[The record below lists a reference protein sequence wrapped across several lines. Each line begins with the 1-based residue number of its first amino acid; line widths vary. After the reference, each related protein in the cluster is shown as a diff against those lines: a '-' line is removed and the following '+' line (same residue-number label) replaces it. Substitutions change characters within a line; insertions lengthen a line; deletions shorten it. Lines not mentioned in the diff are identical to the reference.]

1 MNTRLAEAIK
11 AEAQRIGANPAD
23 LATVMSY
30 ETGGTFDVWK
40 KGPTTQWGVHRGL
53 IQMGE
58 PEQLKYNYH
67 KDMPVEDA
75 VAASANYLVDRGFK
89 PGMGLLEMYSA
100 INAGSI
106 GEKYYNR
113 SDANNGGAPGTVRDK
128 VNNQMEGH
136 KAKAVALLNGEF
148 QPSERTYF
156 DTPAGESRP
165 QSNPYQYQ
173 DVSAPSPRTVVDV
186 NTQPTGPSNSGFWGD
201 FADSF
206 QSSSITAQSIRWMSE
221 GGIDPDFQIGEVRG
235 MKLSKQYPE
244 MYHDFLFSSSSDLVL
259 RQRMQWADEDV
270 KRQERLA
277 GGGWRATGAG
287 LLAGA
292 SDPLPLALGIATGG
306 IGAGAVAGMG
316 MAARVGI
323 GAASGAISNASVDWA
338 SGALTDN
345 PYADPVMAGGAGA
358 IFGALGGALA
368 RSAGSQFESSLAHE
382 IGNRFEAENRGLIPP
397 RSETPRF
404 DDDDIL
410 PVSGPTGSGGAARN
424 TQKRDSLIGDDAG
437 ELIRMRDEDVGRGFG
452 GWLRKSD
459 VTGQMTTDANPV
471 TRMIGANFF
480 EETAGFTD
488 HSVVPDS
495 VNSKMTAMHRKY
507 VGDFNVEFIPA
518 KKVYISEGG
527 QFSLNLAARGRRGDE
542 FNSLVSAYIRDP
554 APSPDTSPHV
564 VKAGNALRKSMANF
578 AREMKE
584 AGLWSGAADENY
596 LPYIA
601 NHAKISQ
608 LDELIHQDA
617 MEAFFKAAIIKHSP
631 ELGEDLAKRMARGYW
646 GNIRKA
652 GYGIDDG
659 LSRSLHLN
667 DREAFKQSFF
677 ENLDNKNL
685 LSDEEL
691 EKVYDVLSGLMDET
705 KKTVEPS
712 KGVGYLKRRTL
723 LDYNEPFMVPLRVPS
738 EGQTHMKLKV
748 SDLFEDDAE
757 LLFHRYARTMSGR
770 VSFAKQQFINP
781 TSGEVMMDG
790 IKSETDLAK
799 LMNMVRES
807 YRLMPGNYNDKKE
820 AMDNAL
826 RNIEFGWKRI
836 NGIQVFDNSGAY
848 AKWARRIKAA
858 QFIRL
863 MSNMGLNQVQEG
875 WKLISLTGFRASM
888 SQLPAIRTM
897 VTGINS
903 GAFKQDK
910 LLTELTDMTGIGLE
924 GLWNKFDF
932 RLDEDRIGEGLS
944 GRIGQRVDAALEAG
958 QQLTA
963 QVSFMRAISD
973 YQQRWAMKAITQQMA
988 AMARKAKIGDDVF
1001 DFSKI
1006 KIRDRERLASIG
1018 LGDEDAQLLFKNLL
1032 KHSEFENGKIAGVN
1046 VGAWDA
1052 EAVSKFRIFMGRYT
1066 DRLVQ
1071 ANDYG
1076 ALSKWMS
1083 HPVAS
1088 MFIQF
1093 RSFVFGAWAKSTLW
1107 TANHGILKDPRMMVM
1122 VMGEL
1127 AAGTATYA
1135 VRQAG
1140 QTSTEDGYDK
1150 FWDEDMKPENLIKN
1164 GIARTATASVVP
1176 MFADSLLMLTPI
1188 GPQFGQARSSGSPTE
1203 TFFGT
1208 PAADQINSARA
1219 FSSGLMDSVWNDREM
1234 TQGEIRSGVRAFIP
1248 LANWVPFTAALGA
1261 LIEDRPVS
1269 SQ

>member
-1 MNTRLAEAIK
+1 MNSRLAEAIK

-58 PEQLKYNYH
+58 PEQRKYNYH

-75 VAASANYLVDRGFK
+75 VTASANYLVDRGFK

-113 SDANNGGAPGTVRDK
+113 SDASNGGAPGTVRDK
-128 VNNQMEGH
+128 VNNQMGGH

-186 NTQPTGPSNSGFWGD
+186 NTQPAGPSNDGFWGD
-201 FADSF
+201 FSDNF
-206 QSSSITAQSIRWMSE
+206 KSSSITSQAIRWMSE
-221 GGIDPDFQIGEVRG
+221 GGIDPDFQIGEDRG

-244 MYHDFLFSSSSDLVL
+244 MYHDFLFNSSSDLVL
-259 RQRMQWADEDV
+259 RQRMQWANEDV

-292 SDPLPLALGIATGG
+292 ADPIPLALGIATGG
-306 IGAGAVAGMG
+306 IGSGAVAGLG
-316 MAARVGI
+316 MAARVGA
-323 GAASGAISNASVDWA
+323 GAASGAVSNASVDWA

-345 PYADPVMAGGAGA
+345 PYADPLLSGGAGA
-358 IFGALGGALA
+358 VFGALGGALA
-368 RSAGSQFESSLAHE
+368 RSAGSQFESSLAHQ
-382 IGNRFEAENRGLIPP
+382 IGNRFEAENRGLITP

-404 DDDDIL
+404 DEDIV
-410 PVSGPTGSGGAARN
+410 PISGPSGSGGAARN
-424 TQKRDSLIGDDAG
+424 TQMRDSLIGDDAG
-437 ELIRMRDEDVGRGFG
+437 LAIEMRDEDVARGFG
-452 GWLRKSD
+452 GWLRKGD

-471 TRMIGANFF
+471 TRMVGSNLF

-488 HSVVPDS
+488 NSVVPDS

-507 VGDFNVEFIPA
+507 VGDFNMEFVPA
-518 KKVYISEGG
+518 KKAYITEGG

-542 FNSLVSAYIRDP
+542 FNKLVTAYVRDP
-554 APSPDTSPHV
+554 NPSPDVSPHV
-564 VKAGNALRKSMANF
+564 AKAGNAYRKSMSNF

-584 AGLWSGAADENY
+584 AGLWGGNTDENY
-596 LPYIA
+596 ISLIA
-601 NHAKISQ
+601 NHTKIAQ
-608 LDELIHQDA
+608 LDELVHQDA
-617 MEAFFKAAIIKHSP
+617 MENFFKAAIMKHSP
-631 ELGEDLAKRMARGYW
+631 ELGDDIAKRMARGYW

-667 DREAFKQSFF
+667 DREGFKKAFYD
-677 ENLDNKNL
+677 NLDNQNL
-685 LSDEEL
+685 LSDAEL
-691 EKVYDVLSGLMDET
+691 EKVFDTLAGVMEDT

-723 LDYNEPFMVPLRVPS
+723 MDYNEPFMVPLRTPNGG
-738 EGQTHMKLKV
+738 ETHMRLSV
-748 SDLFEDDAE
+748 NDLFEDDAE

-790 IKSETDLAK
+790 IKSETDLTK
-799 LMNMVRES
+799 LMNIVRES
-807 YRLMPGNYNDKKE
+807 YRLMPGHYNDKKK
-820 AMDNAL
+820 AVDNAL
-826 RNIEFGWKRI
+826 QNIEFGWKRI
-836 NGIQVFDNSGAY
+836 NGIPVFNNASGY
-848 AKWARRIKAA
+848 AKWARRIKAV

-897 VTGINS
+897 VTGING
-903 GAFKQDK
+903 GAFKKDR
-910 LLTELTDMTGIGLE
+910 LLNELTDMTGIGLE

-944 GRIGQRVDAALEAG
+944 GRIGQKVDAMLDAG
-958 QQLTA
+958 QQLTS
-963 QVSFMRAISD
+963 QVSFMRAIHD

-988 AMARKAKIGDDVF
+988 TMARKSRVGGTF

-1006 KIRDRERLASIG
+1006 KKFDRDRLASIG
-1018 LGDEDAQLLFKNLL
+1018 LGEKDAQLLFKNLL
-1032 KHSEFENGKIAGVN
+1032 DHSEFDKKKIVGVN
-1046 VGAWDA
+1046 VAKWDA
-1052 EAVSKFRIFMGRYT
+1052 EAVSKFRTFMGRYT

-1071 ANDYG
+1071 QNDYG
-1076 ALSKWMS
+1076 GLSKWMS
-1083 HPVAS
+1083 HPIAS
-1088 MFIQF
+1088 MFTQF

-1107 TANHGILKDPRMMVM
+1107 TMNHGIAKDPRMMVM
-1122 VMGEL
+1122 LMGEL

-1140 QTSTEDGYDK
+1140 QTSTDDGFDK

-1164 GIARTATASVVP
+1164 GFARTATASVVP
-1176 MFADSLLMLTPI
+1176 MFADSLLMFTPI
-1188 GPQFGQARSSGSPTE
+1188 GPQFGQARASGTPSE
-1203 TFFGT
+1203 AFFGT
-1208 PAADQINSARA
+1208 PAADQLKSAGA
-1219 FSSGLMDSVWNDREM
+1219 FTKGAMDSIWNDRDM
-1234 TQGEIRSGVRAFIP
+1234 TQNEIKSGVRAFAP
-1248 LANWVPFTAALGA
+1248 LGNWVPFTAVLGA
-1261 LIEDRPVS
+1261 MIEDRPVS
-1269 SQ
+1269 NR

>member
-30 ETGGTFDVWK
+30 ETGGTFDPWE

-53 IQMGE
+53 IQMGQ
-58 PEQLKYNYH
+58 PQRDKYNYREG
-67 KDMPVEDA
+67 MPIEDA
-75 VAASANYLVDRGFK
+75 VAASANYLVDAGFK

-100 INAGSI
+100 INAGGI
-106 GEKYYNR
+106 GEKYYGR
-113 SDANNGGAPGTVRDK
+113 SDAGNGGAPGTVRDK
-128 VNNQMEGH
+128 VATQMEGH
-136 KAKAVALLNGEF
+136 KQKAVALLNGEF

-156 DTPAGESRP
+156 ETPAGESRP
-165 QSNPYQYQ
+165 ETNPFQYQ
-173 DVSAPSPRTVVDV
+173 DVSAPSPATVVDV
-186 NTQPTGPSNSGFWGD
+186 NARPEGPSNDGFWAD
-201 FADSF
+201 FSDSF
-206 QSSSITAQSIRWMSE
+206 QSSSITSQSIRWMTE
-221 GGIDPDFQIGEVRG
+221 GGIDPDFQIGEDRG

-244 MYHDFLFSSSSDLVL
+244 MYHDFLFNSSSDLVL

-292 SDPLPLALGIATGG
+292 ADPIPLALGLATGG
-306 IGAGAVAGMG
+306 IGAGAVAGLG

-323 GAASGAISNASVDWA
+323 GSAVGGVSNAAVDWA
-338 SGALTDN
+338 SGAATDN
-345 PYADPVMAGGAGA
+345 PYADPLLAGGAGTV
-358 IFGALGGALA
+358 FGALGGALA
-368 RSAGSQFESSLAHE
+368 RSAGSQFESSLAHQ
-382 IGNRFEAENRGLIPP
+382 IGNRFEAENRGLIPA

-404 DDDDIL
+404 DEDIV
-410 PVSGPTGSGGAARN
+410 PVSGPSGSGGAARN
-424 TQKRDSLIGDDAG
+424 TQMRDSLIGDDAG
-437 ELIRMRDEDVGRGFG
+437 LSIEMRDEDVGRGFG
-452 GWLRKSD
+452 GWLRKGD

-471 TRMIGANFF
+471 TRMVGANFF

-488 HSVVPDS
+488 NSVVPDS

-507 VGDFNVEFIPA
+507 VGDFNMEFMPA
-518 KKVYISEGG
+518 KKAYISEGG

-542 FNSLVSAYIRDP
+542 FNKLVTAYVRDP
-554 APSPDTSPHV
+554 NPSPDVSPHV
-564 VKAGNALRKSMANF
+564 AKAGQAYRRAMSNF

-584 AGLWSGAADENY
+584 AGLWSGNTDENY
-596 LPYIA
+596 ISLIA
-601 NHAKISQ
+601 NHNKIAQ

-617 MEAFFKAAIIKHSP
+617 MENFFKRAIMKHTP
-631 ELGEDLAKRMARGYW
+631 ELGDDIATRMARGYW

-667 DREAFKQSFF
+667 DRDGFKKAFFD
-677 ENLDNKNL
+677 NLDNQNL
-685 LSDEEL
+685 LTDEEL
-691 EKVYDVLSGLMDET
+691 EKVFDTLSGMMDAT

-723 LDYNEPFMVPLRVPS
+723 MDYNEPFMVPLRTPNGG
-738 EGQTHMKLKV
+738 ETHMKLSV
-748 SDLFEDDAE
+748 NDLFEDDAE
-757 LLFHRYARTMSGR
+757 LLFHRYARTMAGR

-781 TSGEVMMDG
+781 TTGEVMMDG

-807 YRLMPGNYNDKKE
+807 YRLMPGHYNDKKK
-820 AMDNAL
+820 ALDNAL
-826 RNIEFGWKRI
+826 ENIEFGWKRI
-836 NGIQVFDNSGAY
+836 NGIPVFDNSSGY
-848 AKWARRIKAA
+848 AKWARRIKAV

-897 VTGINS
+897 VTGING
-903 GAFKQDK
+903 GAFKKDK

-988 AMARKAKIGDDVF
+988 AMARKAKIGDDAF

-1018 LGDEDAQLLFKNLL
+1018 LGDKEAQLLFKNLL
-1032 KHSEFENGKIAGVN
+1032 KHSEFDNGKIVGVN

-1093 RSFVFGAWAKSTLW
+1093 RSFVFGAWAKSTRW

-1176 MFADSLLMLTPI
+1176 MFADSLLMLTPL

-1234 TQGEIRSGVRAFIP
+1234 TQGEIRSGVRAFVP

-1269 SQ
+1269 SR

>member
-30 ETGGTFDVWK
+30 ETGGTFDPWK

-53 IQMGE
+53 IQMGQ
-58 PEQLKYNYH
+58 PQRDKYNYREG
-67 KDMPVEDA
+67 MPIEDA
-75 VAASANYLVDRGFK
+75 VAASANYLVDAGFK

-100 INAGSI
+100 INAGGI
-106 GEKYYNR
+106 GEKYYGR
-113 SDANNGGAPGTVRDK
+113 SDAGNGGAPGTVRDK
-128 VNNQMEGH
+128 VATQMEGH
-136 KAKAVALLNGEF
+136 KQKAVALLNGEF

-156 DTPAGESRP
+156 ETPAGESRP
-165 QSNPYQYQ
+165 ETNPFQYQ
-173 DVSAPSPRTVVDV
+173 DVSAPSPAKVVDV
-186 NTQPTGPSNSGFWGD
+186 NARAEGPSNDGFWAD
-201 FADSF
+201 FSDSF
-206 QSSSITAQSIRWMSE
+206 QSSSITSQSIRWMTE
-221 GGIDPDFQIGEVRG
+221 GGIDPDFQIGEDRG

-244 MYHDFLFSSSSDLVL
+244 MYHDFLFNSASDLVL

-292 SDPLPLALGIATGG
+292 ADPIPLALGIATGG
-306 IGAGAVAGMG
+306 IGAGAVAGLG

-323 GAASGAISNASVDWA
+323 GSAIGGASNAAVDWA
-338 SGALTDN
+338 SGAATDN
-345 PYADPVMAGGAGA
+345 PYADPLLAGGAGA
-358 IFGALGGALA
+358 VFGALGGALA
-368 RSAGSQFESSLAHE
+368 RSAGSQFESSLAHQ
-382 IGNRFEAENRGLIPP
+382 IGNRFEAENRGLIPA

-404 DDDDIL
+404 EEDIV
-410 PVSGPTGSGGAARN
+410 PVSGPSGSGGAARN
-424 TQKRDSLIGDDAG
+424 TQMRDSLIGDDAG
-437 ELIRMRDEDVGRGFG
+437 LSIEMRDEDVGRGFG
-452 GWLRKSD
+452 GWLRKGD

-471 TRMIGANFF
+471 TRMVGANFF

-488 HSVVPDS
+488 NSVVPDS

-507 VGDFNVEFIPA
+507 VGDFNMEFMPA
-518 KKVYISEGG
+518 KKAYISEGG

-542 FNSLVSAYIRDP
+542 FNKLVTAYVRDP
-554 APSPDTSPHV
+554 NPSPDVSPHV
-564 VKAGNALRKSMANF
+564 AKAGQAHRRAMSNF

-584 AGLWSGAADENY
+584 AGLWSGNTDENY
-596 LPYIA
+596 ISLIA
-601 NHAKISQ
+601 NHNKIAQ

-617 MEAFFKAAIIKHSP
+617 MENFFKRAIMKHTP
-631 ELGEDLAKRMARGYW
+631 ELGDDIATRMARGYW

-667 DREAFKQSFF
+667 DRDGFKKAFFD
-677 ENLDNKNL
+677 NLDNQNL
-685 LSDEEL
+685 LTDEEL
-691 EKVYDVLSGLMDET
+691 EKVFDTLSGMMDAT

-723 LDYNEPFMVPLRVPS
+723 MDYNEPFMVPLRTPNGG
-738 EGQTHMKLKV
+738 ETHIKLSV
-748 SDLFEDDAE
+748 NDLFEDDAE
-757 LLFHRYARTMSGR
+757 LLFHRYARTMAGR

-781 TSGEVMMDG
+781 TTGEVMMDG
-790 IKSETDLAK
+790 IKSETDLTK

-807 YRLMPGNYNDKKE
+807 YRLMPGHYNDKRE

-836 NGIQVFDNSGAY
+836 NGIPVFDNSGAY

-988 AMARKAKIGDDVF
+988 AMARKAKIGDDAF

-1018 LGDEDAQLLFKNLL
+1018 LGDKDAQLLFSNLL
-1032 KHSEFENGKIAGVN
+1032 KHSEFDNGKIVGVN

-1140 QTSTEDGYDK
+1140 QTSTDDGYDK
-1150 FWDEDMKPENLIKN
+1150 FWDEDMQPENLIKN

-1234 TQGEIRSGVRAFIP
+1234 IQGEIRSGVRAFVP

-1269 SQ
+1269 SR

>member
-30 ETGGTFDVWK
+30 ETGGTFDPWK

-53 IQMGE
+53 IQMGQ
-58 PEQLKYNYH
+58 PQRDKYNYREG
-67 KDMPVEDA
+67 MPIEDA
-75 VAASANYLVDRGFK
+75 VAASANYLVDAGFK

-100 INAGSI
+100 INAGGI
-106 GEKYYNR
+106 GEKYYGR
-113 SDANNGGAPGTVRDK
+113 SDAGNGGAPGTVRDK
-128 VNNQMEGH
+128 VATQMDGH

-156 DTPAGESRP
+156 ETPAGESRP
-165 QSNPYQYQ
+165 ETNPFQYQ
-173 DVSAPSPRTVVDV
+173 DVSAPSPATVVDV
-186 NTQPTGPSNSGFWGD
+186 NARPEGPSNDGFWAD
-201 FADSF
+201 FSDSF
-206 QSSSITAQSIRWMSE
+206 QSSSITSQSIRWMTE
-221 GGIDPDFQIGEVRG
+221 GGIDPDFQIGEDRG

-244 MYHDFLFSSSSDLVL
+244 MYHDFLFNSSSDLVL

-292 SDPLPLALGIATGG
+292 ADPIPLALGIATGG
-306 IGAGAVAGMG
+306 IGAGAIAGLG
-316 MAARVGI
+316 MAARVGV
-323 GAASGAISNASVDWA
+323 GAAVGGASNAAVDWA
-338 SGALTDN
+338 SGAATDN
-345 PYADPVMAGGAGA
+345 PYADPLLAGGAGA
-358 IFGALGGALA
+358 VFGALGGALA
-368 RSAGSQFESSLAHE
+368 RSAGSQFESSLAHQ
-382 IGNRFEAENRGLIPP
+382 IGNRFEAENRGLIPA

-404 DDDDIL
+404 DEDIV
-410 PVSGPTGSGGAARN
+410 PVSGPSGSGGAARN
-424 TQKRDSLIGDDAG
+424 TQMRDSLIGDDAG
-437 ELIRMRDEDVGRGFG
+437 LSIEMRDEDVGRGFG
-452 GWLRKSD
+452 GWLRKGD

-471 TRMIGANFF
+471 TRMVGANFF

-488 HSVVPDS
+488 NSVVPDS

-507 VGDFNVEFIPA
+507 VGDFNMEFMPA
-518 KKVYISEGG
+518 KKAYISEGG

-542 FNSLVSAYIRDP
+542 FNKLVTAYVRDP
-554 APSPDTSPHV
+554 NPSPDVSPHV
-564 VKAGNALRKSMANF
+564 AKAGQAHRRAMSNF

-584 AGLWSGAADENY
+584 AGLWSGNTDENY
-596 LPYIA
+596 ISLIA
-601 NHAKISQ
+601 NHNKIAQ

-617 MEAFFKAAIIKHSP
+617 MENFFKRAIMKHTP
-631 ELGEDLAKRMARGYW
+631 ELGDDIATRMARGYW

-667 DREAFKQSFF
+667 DRDGFKKAFFD
-677 ENLDNKNL
+677 NLDNQNL
-685 LSDEEL
+685 LTDEEL
-691 EKVYDVLSGLMDET
+691 EKVFDTLSGMMDAT

-723 LDYNEPFMVPLRVPS
+723 MDYNEPFMVPLRTPNGG
-738 EGQTHMKLKV
+738 ETHMKLSV
-748 SDLFEDDAE
+748 NDLFEDDAE
-757 LLFHRYARTMSGR
+757 LLFHRYARTMAGR

-781 TSGEVMMDG
+781 TTGEVMMDG

-836 NGIQVFDNSGAY
+836 NGIPVFDNSGAY

-903 GAFKQDK
+903 GAFKKDK

-944 GRIGQRVDAALEAG
+944 GRIGQRVDTALEAG

-988 AMARKAKIGDDVF
+988 AMARKAKIGDDAF

-1018 LGDEDAQLLFKNLL
+1018 LGDKDAQLLFKNLL
-1032 KHSEFENGKIAGVN
+1032 KHSEFDNGKIVGVN
-1046 VGAWDA
+1046 VAAWDA

-1150 FWDEDMKPENLIKN
+1150 FWDEDMQPENLIKN

-1234 TQGEIRSGVRAFIP
+1234 TQGEIRSGVRAFVP

-1269 SQ
+1269 SR

>member
-30 ETGGTFDVWK
+30 ETGGTFDPWK

-53 IQMGE
+53 IQMGQ
-58 PEQLKYNYH
+58 PQRDKYNYREG
-67 KDMPVEDA
+67 MPIEDA
-75 VAASANYLVDRGFK
+75 VAASANYLVDAGFK

-100 INAGSI
+100 INAGGI
-106 GEKYYNR
+106 GEKYYGR
-113 SDANNGGAPGTVRDK
+113 SDAGNGGAPGTVRDK
-128 VNNQMEGH
+128 VATQMDGH

-156 DTPAGESRP
+156 ETPAGESRP
-165 QSNPYQYQ
+165 ETNPFQYQ
-173 DVSAPSPRTVVDV
+173 DVSAPSPATVVDV
-186 NTQPTGPSNSGFWGD
+186 NARPEGPSNDGFWAD
-201 FADSF
+201 FSDSF
-206 QSSSITAQSIRWMSE
+206 QSSSITSQSIRWMTE
-221 GGIDPDFQIGEVRG
+221 GGIDPDFQIGEDRG

-244 MYHDFLFSSSSDLVL
+244 MYHDFLFNSSSDLVL

-292 SDPLPLALGIATGG
+292 ADPIPLALGIATGG
-306 IGAGAVAGMG
+306 IGAGAIAGLG

-323 GAASGAISNASVDWA
+323 GAAVGGASNAAVDWA
-338 SGALTDN
+338 SGAATDN
-345 PYADPVMAGGAGA
+345 PYADPLLSGGAGA
-358 IFGALGGALA
+358 VFGALGGALA
-368 RSAGSQFESSLAHE
+368 RSAGSQFESSLAHQ
-382 IGNRFEAENRGLIPP
+382 IGNRFEAENRGLIPA

-404 DDDDIL
+404 EEDIV
-410 PVSGPTGSGGAARN
+410 PVSGPSGSGGAARN
-424 TQKRDSLIGDDAG
+424 TQMRDSLIGDDAG
-437 ELIRMRDEDVGRGFG
+437 LSIEMRDEDVGRGFG
-452 GWLRKSD
+452 GWLRKGD

-471 TRMIGANFF
+471 TRMVGANFF

-518 KKVYISEGG
+518 KKAYISEGG

-542 FNSLVSAYIRDP
+542 FNKLVTAYVRDP
-554 APSPDTSPHV
+554 DPSPDVSPHV
-564 VKAGNALRKSMANF
+564 AKAGQAYRRAMSNF

-584 AGLWSGAADENY
+584 AGLWSGNTDENY
-596 LPYIA
+596 ISLIA
-601 NHAKISQ
+601 NHNKIAQ
-608 LDELIHQDA
+608 LDELVHQDA
-617 MEAFFKAAIIKHSP
+617 MENFFKRAIMKHTP
-631 ELGEDLAKRMARGYW
+631 ELGDDIATRMARGYW

-667 DREAFKQSFF
+667 DRDGFKKAFFD
-677 ENLDNKNL
+677 NLDNQNL
-685 LSDEEL
+685 LTDEEL
-691 EKVYDVLSGLMDET
+691 EKVFDTLSGMMDAT

-723 LDYNEPFMVPLRVPS
+723 MDYNEPFMVPLRTPNGG
-738 EGQTHMKLKV
+738 ETHMKLRV

-757 LLFHRYARTMSGR
+757 LLFHRYARTMAGR

-781 TSGEVMMDG
+781 TTGEVMMDG

-836 NGIQVFDNSGAY
+836 NGIPVFDNSGAY

-903 GAFKQDK
+903 GAFKMDK

-944 GRIGQRVDAALEAG
+944 SRIGQRVDAALEAG

-1018 LGDEDAQLLFKNLL
+1018 LGDKDAQLLFKNLL
-1032 KHSEFENGKIAGVN
+1032 KHSEFENGKIVGVN